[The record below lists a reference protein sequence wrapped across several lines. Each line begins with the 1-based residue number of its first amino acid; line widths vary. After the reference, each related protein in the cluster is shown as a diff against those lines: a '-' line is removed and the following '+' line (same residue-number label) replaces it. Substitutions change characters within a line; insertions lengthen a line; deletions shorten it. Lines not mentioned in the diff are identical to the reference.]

1 MPADIS
7 LENGMTFCNDATCF
21 PIHDNLVGFCSGVVD
36 DLGTVVDETDRYLA
50 SKKVVDY
57 CRPCHQKWLEIDAA
71 CEGLYDDEDA
81 MCKSEACRGQ
91 MEWDVPWRRVWEME
105 YGSDPLMG
113 MCATDAD
120 VQGRFASG
128 EAFATFLEGCAASR
142 HKDTPCGLQ
151 YTEIG
156 ETACTAVP
164 YNYKEVLI

>member
-21 PIHDNLVGFCSGVVD
+21 PIHNNLASQCIGVVD
-36 DLGTVVDETDRYLA
+36 DVGTVVDETHRYLA
-50 SKKVVDY
+50 SKKIVDY

-81 MCKSEACRGQ
+81 MCKSEVCRGK
-91 MEWDVPWRRVWEME
+91 MESEWDALRYDALHER
-105 YGSDPLMG
+105 DAIHALTKQ
-113 MCATDAD
+113 CATDAD

-128 EAFATFLEGCAASR
+128 EAFVTFLEGCVGSR
-142 HKDTPCGLQ
+142 NKDTPCGLQ

-156 ETACTAVP
+156 ETACAAVP
-164 YNYKEVLI
+164 YN